1 MAASSVFLVS
11 YTPLART
18 TGPAV
23 AMNRKPLGMK
33 KRQSHAIFAWV
44 NNRTTAVNLDTRSTQ
59 QKKKRLI
66 SGHAAGNAVDSGL
79 RSLSVSPD
87 GGAAS
92 REPGHS
98 FLSCAFTLPCV
109 RERGTCSAFL
119 QETAPHGS
127 PGTLAVP
134 RRARSRQLGGE
145 EFLARGPDVS
155 ARHYRQERGL
165 GTCSCSS
172 RSAAETTPAPTP

>member
-87 GGAAS
+87 GGNPSLRAKDT
-92 REPGHS
+92 
-98 FLSCAFTLPCV
+98 AFELCLHPALC
-109 RERGTCSAFL
+109 EG
-119 QETAPHGS
+119 
-127 PGTLAVP
+127 
-134 RRARSRQLGGE
+134 ARDL
-145 EFLARGPDVS
+145 
-155 ARHYRQERGL
+155 
-165 GTCSCSS
+165 
-172 RSAAETTPAPTP
+172 